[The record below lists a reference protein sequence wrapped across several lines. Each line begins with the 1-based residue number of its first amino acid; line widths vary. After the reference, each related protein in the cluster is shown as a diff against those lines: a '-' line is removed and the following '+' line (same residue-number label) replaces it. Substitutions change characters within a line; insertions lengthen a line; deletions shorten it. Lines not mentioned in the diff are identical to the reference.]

1 MERAFGA
8 SSLRLPAPCMVPG
21 GAQAGQVFC
30 PLVRASGHQGEACAQ
45 TGAHSVSGTGA
56 VGQLCPEGCVH
67 ACVCSGVLVCVCAC
81 TYVLVHTHVCS
92 CVHMCACVCSC
103 VHVGEC
109 FFFLPQGA
117 SHQCR
122 VFLLPPPPSPCS
134 FFTTSDICLLMAV
147 LPPTPPCP
155 HLWQRVY
162 VAILLGGCQLGVQ
175 VHPPTAAQSGWV
187 REAGPLPLDTH
198 LSFPLICV
206 TEELLCAGLLWVLGS
221 IPGSAEP

>member
-122 VFLLPPPPSPCS
+122 VFLLPPPHLPAPFSPPLIFASSWQS
-134 FFTTSDICLLMAV
+134 F
-147 LPPTPPCP
+147 
-155 HLWQRVY
+155 
-162 VAILLGGCQLGVQ
+162 
-175 VHPPTAAQSGWV
+175 HPP
-187 REAGPLPLDTH
+187 LPA
-198 LSFPLICV
+198 LICGRESMWPSSLEAV
-206 TEELLCAGLLWVLGS
+206 SLGFKSTRPQLPSQAGSGRQDLC
-221 IPGSAEP
+221 P